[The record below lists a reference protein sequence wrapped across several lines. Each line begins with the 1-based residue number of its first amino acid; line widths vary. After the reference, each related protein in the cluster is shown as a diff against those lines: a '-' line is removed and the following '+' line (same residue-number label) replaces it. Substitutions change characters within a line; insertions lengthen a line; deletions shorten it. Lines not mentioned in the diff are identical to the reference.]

1 MYTMYMTSTIRLSNE
16 TKKLISSFG
25 TKGESF
31 ETIIKRLYEISASQR
46 LKEFLMPDEKFIP
59 IEEAIRR
66 AKKEWSE

>member
-16 TKKLISSFG
+16 TKKMISTFG
-25 TKGESF
+25 AKGESF
-31 ETIIKRLYEISASQR
+31 ETIIKRLYEIAASQK
-46 LKEFLMPDEKFIP
+46 LKEFLMPDERFVS